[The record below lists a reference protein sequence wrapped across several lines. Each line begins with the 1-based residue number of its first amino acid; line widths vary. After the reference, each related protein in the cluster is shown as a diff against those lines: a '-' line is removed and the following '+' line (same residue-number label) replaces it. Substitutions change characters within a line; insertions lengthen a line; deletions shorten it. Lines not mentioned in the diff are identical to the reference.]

1 MSAQRH
7 NVHRCVCMCPGDPC
21 VWSAVVHT
29 QENIFISTCTRGVQA
44 WVDHSDRIIQ
54 VSAGQCIQ
62 HRSAICV
69 FTALTCTDLQIS
81 SKRLLFLNFG
91 LEQIQN
97 SKKSGRKKKLASHF
111 SRSHFDTWMLPCHP
125 WCHQSIFLW
134 DPPTTNWP
142 PPPPPLPPLPAPGW
156 GQSVGH
162 EKFGKIQPKKTTKMA
177 LNGHISWKN

>member
-97 SKKSGRKKKLASHF
+97 SKKSGRKKNWLLTSAGV
-111 SRSHFDTWMLPCHP
+111 TLIPGCCHV
-125 WCHQSIFLW
+125 IL
-134 DPPTTNWP
+134 DVTNP
-142 PPPPPLPPLPAPGW
+142 YSFGIPQPQTDHHHHHRYRHYPLLDEAK
-156 GQSVGH
+156 V
-162 EKFGKIQPKKTTKMA
+162 
-177 LNGHISWKN
+177 